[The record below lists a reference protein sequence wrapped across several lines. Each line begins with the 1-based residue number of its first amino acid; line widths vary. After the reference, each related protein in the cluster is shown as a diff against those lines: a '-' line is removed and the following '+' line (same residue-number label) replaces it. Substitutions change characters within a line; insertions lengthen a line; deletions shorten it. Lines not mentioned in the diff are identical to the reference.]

1 METTNCGKYKFIC
14 FTEAGR
20 ELMLRIKRGISCEP
34 TKESGFGP
42 DYEKA
47 VSLSEW
53 TGDNFRQGNILVFIG
68 ATGIAV
74 RAIAPFCRDKA
85 TDPGVVVIDEKG
97 SFVIPL
103 LSGHIG
109 GSVEAARELAAVIG
123 ATAVITTATD
133 VNDEFA
139 VDVFA
144 GKNNLGISDMK
155 EAKAFS
161 ARLLAGEEVQF
172 TVSPRMRRENG
183 LALIP
188 RCTVAGM
195 GCRRGK
201 SCDEL
206 YAFLTGKLRELEID
220 VRSLKALVSIDKKAD
235 EQGLIELAQRL
246 NIPFLTYSAEFLM
259 EQGGDFAHSD
269 LVMEATG
276 ADNVCE
282 RAVAAYGYDRMV
294 LHKTSKD
301 GMTLALGM
309 LDVLLKE

>member
-1 METTNCGKYKFIC
+1 MEKTECGRYKFIC

-20 ELMLRIKRGISCEP
+20 ELMLRIKKGISGE
-34 TKESGFGP
+34 TSEES

-47 VSLSEW
+47 SGLSEW
-53 TGDNFRQGNILVFIG
+53 TSENFRQGNILVFIG

-74 RAIAPFCRDKA
+74 RAIAPFCKDKT

-109 GSVEAARELAAVIG
+109 GAVEAARELAAIIAAVP
-123 ATAVITTATD
+123 VITTATD
-133 VNDEFA
+133 VNGEFA

-144 GKNNLGISDMK
+144 KNNNMVINDMK

-161 ARLLAGEEVQF
+161 ARLLAGEEVEF
-172 TVSPRMRRENG
+172 TVSSKMRKEEG
-183 LALIP
+183 LCLIP
-188 RCTVAGM
+188 KSTVVGM

-201 SCDEL
+201 SCEEL
-206 YAFLTGKLRELEID
+206 YDFLTGKLRELGID
-220 VRSLKALVSIDKKAD
+220 AKSLKALVSIDKKAD
-235 EQGLIELAQRL
+235 EQGLIELAERL
-246 NIPFLTYSAEFLM
+246 GIPFMTYSAEFLM

-282 RAVAAYGYDRMV
+282 RAVAAYGYDKMV

-301 GMTLALGM
+301 GMTLAIGM
-309 LDVLLKE
+309 LDVLMKA